1 MPFHARNTASTAI
14 KSNTRLSQFIAN
26 EDITSGQILALGA
39 LDQHDY
45 WKDWFVIVVI
55 RLGSVDISFD
65 AKPGKRSGLESKTHS
80 DSIKRQAMVSLVDF
94 VSFGIYTN

>member
-45 WKDWFVIVVI
+45 WKVGFENVLI
-55 RLGSVDISFD
+55 RVAPVKKSQ
-65 AKPGKRSGLESKTHS
+65 AKPVKGANSNRKPTAIR
-80 DSIKRQAMVSLVDF
+80 
-94 VSFGIYTN
+94 